1 MPTNSKLSK
10 FLSLILRHKP
20 DAVGLSLDA
29 QGWAPIAELIAKCS
43 RAGTRFTREELLEVV
58 GSSEKKRFTV
68 SEDGKRI
75 RAAQG
80 HSIAVKLGLAPTE
93 PPDKLFHGTATRFLD
108 SIFAEGL
115 SPKSRQQ
122 VHLSVDAATAL
133 RVGQR
138 HGKPVILSVEA
149 LRMHQQGH
157 AFYRADNGVWLTDHV
172 PPAYLGFAVDAVTA
186 RGGVRAADDPLLAY
200 SQGKLGRDD
209 AIGLLGIRD
218 YAELLV
224 ALGDA
229 GLPMPLPPP
238 DDVEDQALAFA
249 RIWKQ
254 A

>member
-58 GSSEKKRFTV
+58 ESSEKKRFTV
-68 SEDGKRI
+68 SEDGRRI

-80 HSIAVKLGLAPTE
+80 HSVDVELGLAPTE

-157 AFYRADNGVWLTDHV
+157 AFCRADNGVWLTDHV
-172 PPAYLGFAVDAVTA
+172 PPAFLSFAVA
-186 RGGVRAADDPLLAY
+186 
-200 SQGKLGRDD
+200 Q
-209 AIGLLGIRD
+209 
-218 YAELLV
+218 
-224 ALGDA
+224 
-229 GLPMPLPPP
+229 
-238 DDVEDQALAFA
+238 
-249 RIWKQ
+249 
-254 A
+254 